1 MALPKISIQFE
12 AATEPLLERVPSCD
26 EFGKPLSDLMI
37 LLPGMRDKP
46 KPHITRAIQD
56 IQAVLVGFPEAVVF
70 PEFNVQRNL
79 LWVSVRPYAA
89 YAQRSRAR
97 SGIKC
102 LKRNSYHI
110 CSDELWML

>member
-56 IQAVLVGFPEAVVF
+56 MQAVLVGFPEAVVF

-79 LWVSVRPYAA
+79 LWVSVRPL
-89 YAQRSRAR
+89 RGIRATIA
-97 SGIKC
+97 SAI
-102 LKRNSYHI
+102 RNKVPEAKLVSH
-110 CSDELWML
+110 M